1 MKQYV
6 PPMEQS
12 PATNRTSARLAWEE
26 RLLRQKQARYA
37 KRGWKL
43 SAIDTHAVTSLDRYH
58 AGEIDAARAL
68 RAIDGAN
75 RAARLRRQR

>member
-1 MKQYV
+1 V
-6 PPMEQS
+6 TTDS
-12 PATNRTSARLAWEE
+12 TAARLAWEE
-26 RLLRQKQARYA
+26 RLLRRKQARYA
-37 KRGWKL
+37 ELGWKL
-43 SAIDTHAVTSLDRYH
+43 SAIDTHAVTSIERFH